1 MAILFPAMLNDTLP
15 KYFDPRK
22 YAAQEVA
29 LEGRLPLSV
38 FPELSAALA
47 SNEGDALIHLNF
59 RVDEDRRYIATGSI
73 TATVQVECQRCLE
86 AAPVDLEVD
95 LCVCFVYDED
105 HAKNIPSDYDPV
117 VMTDGEVVLANMVE
131 QELLLALPI
140 VAYHEESGCNP
151 VALKYASSTDDAPD
165 DENKPNPFSIL
176 AELKAKKN

>member
-1 MAILFPAMLNDTLP
+1 MLNDSLP

-29 LEGRLPLSV
+29 LQGHIPLSQ
-38 FPELSAALA
+38 FSELSAVLA
-47 SNEGDALIHLNF
+47 SSAGDAFVHLSF
-59 RVDEDRRYIATGSI
+59 RVDEDRRYVATGSI
-73 TATVQVECQRCLE
+73 KATVQVECQRCLE
-86 AAPVDLEVD
+86 AAPVELEVD
-95 LCVCFVYDED
+95 LSVAFVYDED

-117 VMTDGEVVLANMVE
+117 VMTDGEVVLADMVE

-140 VAYHEESGCNP
+140 VAYHHESGCNP

-165 DENKPNPFSIL
+165 DEIKPNPFSIL